1 MILYVK
7 NMLSERCKI
16 FVEEQLREVG
26 LSFRFVEIGV
36 VDISS
41 GWTQEQREELESRLI
56 AGGLEIKI
64 NRKVSIVE
72 RVETV
77 VKEMI
82 DDMNETRKG
91 NYSDY
96 LSEKLNMDYAL
107 ISKVFS
113 ETKGITIQQH
123 IILTKIEKII
133 ELLGDDSMSLTDIS
147 FKLQYSS
154 VAHLSNQF
162 KKITGYSPSDFKK
175 LGKTSLNEALT
186 IPLEPAIGL
195 QRA

>member
-26 LSFRFVEIGV
+26 LNFRFVEIGV

-72 RVETV
+72 KVETV
-77 VKEMI
+77 IKEMI
-82 DDMNETRKG
+82 DDMNDAPKG
-91 NYSDY
+91 SYSGY
-96 LSEKLNMDYAL
+96 LSKKLNTDYAL

-133 ELLGDDSMSLTDIS
+133 ELLKDDSMSLTDIS

-162 KKITGYSPSDFKK
+162 KKITGYSPSDFKR
-175 LGKTSLNEALT
+175 LGKTTLNEALPYPVIQET
-186 IPLEPAIGL
+186 GL